1 MNLSTKFEEI
11 LFVEAMKLH
20 FARTNMYRTMQYVL
34 VQLPVWLVARTIART
49 SQLMQKDAKKDHMWK
64 QESVL

>member
-20 FARTNMYRTMQYVL
+20 FARTNMYCTMQYVL
-34 VQLPVWLVARTIART
+34 V
-49 SQLMQKDAKKDHMWK
+49 QLMQKDAKKDHMWK

>member
-20 FARTNMYRTMQYVL
+20 FGRTNVYRTMQYVL
-34 VQLPVWLVARTIART
+34 VQLPVWLVARTIARA